1 VWVSWCA
8 HTDPLSLLAPP
19 IVKIMPWYLQEHS
32 FENSVIMA
40 LQVLFIAMSG
50 SIPKVEFFLFAISL
64 VLVSLLCPQVASGQY
79 GDYSIQVDIQ
89 IITGSKSPDFYV
101 GDTFHYN
108 ITLTNI
114 GTQPIDS
121 NFTVNVYNPSRELLG
136 TRIFER
142 NLSPGQVAYLLPSKE
157 KPVVQGNPEY
167 DIFFFDSIGSYKLEV
182 TSSQNL
188 FFWRFTETEYTYQ
201 SSFTFYFDAM
211 PRWEKNWRDRL
222 AEWQV
227 TNESLTKQAL
237 ATSIL
242 LYRLTYVVGF
252 LTVFSS
258 AITAWSARRKVVDSV
273 MVALVAFLVFAF
285 VIWYFGI
292 PWV

>member
-1 VWVSWCA
+1 MFRLIGKKEFCLFVIN
-8 HTDPLSLLAPP
+8 LL
-19 IVKIMPWYLQEHS
+19 
-32 FENSVIMA
+32 
-40 LQVLFIAMSG
+40 
-50 SIPKVEFFLFAISL
+50 L
-64 VLVSLLCPQVASGQY
+64 VLLLSSQLASAQY
-79 GDYSIQVDIQ
+79 GDYSVRVDVQ

-136 TRIFER
+136 TRVFR
-142 NLSPGQVAYLLPSKE
+142 HSLSTGQVAYLFPAKE
-157 KPVVQGNPEY
+157 KPIVQGRLEY
-167 DIFFFDSIGSYKLEV
+167 DLFFFDSIGSYKLQI

-188 FFWRFTETEYTYQ
+188 LLWRFTETEYMYQ

-211 PRWEKNWRDRL
+211 PRWEKTWRDRL
-222 AEWQV
+222 VQWQA
-227 TNESLTKQAL
+227 TNENLTRQTL
-237 ATSIL
+237 TISTL

-252 LTVFSS
+252 VTIFNLVI
-258 AITAWSARRKVVDSV
+258 AVWSARRRILDATL
-273 MVALVAFLVFAF
+273 VALVASVLFLLAMG
-285 VIWYFGI
+285 YLGI